1 MPIFD
6 RLVRFQQAA
15 TFSSFD
21 AATDAPNLF
30 QFGKKNLIYGFNGC
44 GKTTLSRVFALLG
57 DGTAPAALPTTAKF
71 EFRLDD
77 GTVVSSNRN
86 SNVLSGR
93 VIVYNED
100 FIEAN
105 FNWQQG
111 TAEPVQLGAG
121 LIADV
126 KRLEEL
132 QGAVAKADFEQQTS
146 AVDRRR
152 AASALEEFCREMAR
166 NIEQTTRLQARSFQA
181 PQLKRAYV
189 DATIDPSS
197 QLNSDDYEAAIAT
210 IDQTEPP
217 RKLRRPPTELPDFR
231 NLASSELRHLLEST
245 AQQSPLAGFA
255 GHETERVWL
264 QHGYNYHKKHDLKAC
279 LLCGS
284 GFTRDQYAALAAYF
298 SDAVNEIAR
307 RTQTGLELLTA
318 YEGAVDAIRQ
328 GIPVAEDAAPQLR
341 AAFREARSALLALL
355 DHTSY
360 FVDPI
365 RQALVS
371 KAGAPS
377 SVIAFDDGLSAQRS
391 EWFTALQRALA
402 ALMAI
407 ISKQDAIADQFTAEQ
422 DRQRA
427 AVRGH
432 LLAQSKAKY
441 DELVADDAAKDTALR
456 TANDVLAKLK
466 RELSDLQAKMRDHAL
481 AAEPINAAIANF
493 LRHKQILIEPVEKG
507 YVLKR
512 SDGTHVVKLSEG
524 EKTAVTF
531 CYFIASLQADN
542 RKKQDL
548 IVVVDDPISSLDTR
562 ALNYMAALTKSEL
575 DGVGQLFVLT
585 HNLPF
590 MAEMRK
596 WIAPASLMRR
606 ASEAK
611 RKTPPEVVPI
621 PLYQIHVRQTPDGRA
636 RTALLDNMHSLVRD
650 YESEYHF
657 LYSVLHTFA
666 AQENPTAGPIYLLPN
681 AIRKVL
687 ETFLS
692 FKVPGMQNLSAG
704 LQGIQGKVSNKVD
717 LKAVERFAETESHG
731 LSLAALVEPS
741 QKAIEEAHIAA
752 NALLAMIEQVDA
764 DHAEAM
770 RRLSTD
776 YPALG

>member
-1 MPIFD
+1 MPTFD
-6 RLVRFQQAA
+6 RLVKLQQAA
-15 TFSSFD
+15 TFSSFE
-21 AATDAPNLF
+21 AATDAPDLF

-57 DGTAPAALPTTAKF
+57 DGTAPAALPTATQF

-77 GTVVSSNRN
+77 GTAVRNDRN
-86 SNVLSGR
+86 SNALSGR
-93 VIVYNED
+93 VVVYNED

-132 QGAVAKADFEQQTS
+132 QDATAKAEVQLRTT
-146 AVDRRR
+146 AADRRR
-152 AASALEEFCREMAR
+152 AASALEEFCRETAR
-166 NIEQTTRLQARSFQA
+166 NIEQTTRLQTRSFQA
-181 PQLKRAYV
+181 PQLKREYA
-189 DATIDPSS
+189 DANIDESS
-197 QLNSDDYEAAIAT
+197 QLSSDDYNAAIAT
-210 IDQTEPP
+210 INQTEPP

-231 NLASSELRHLLEST
+231 NLAASELPHLLEST
-245 AQQSPLAGFA
+245 AQQPLLPGFA
-255 GHETERVWL
+255 GHETQRSWL
-264 QHGYNYHKKHDLKAC
+264 QHGYDYHKKHDLKAC

-284 GFTRDQYAALAAYF
+284 DLPRDRYTALASYF

-307 RTQTGLELLTA
+307 RTQTALELLNA
-318 YEGAVDAIRQ
+318 FEGAVDALRQ

-341 AAFREARSALLALL
+341 AEFDDARGALLALL
-355 DHTSY
+355 DRTSS

-365 RQALVS
+365 RQTLVT

-377 SVIAFDDGLSAQRS
+377 SVIAFGDDLSAQRN
-391 EWFTALQRALA
+391 EWFAALQSALA
-402 ALMAI
+402 ALMAV
-407 ISKQDAIADQFTAEQ
+407 ISKQDAIADQFSAEQ

-427 AVRGH
+427 AVRGL
-432 LLAQSKAKY
+432 LLAQGKAKY
-441 DELVADDAAKDTALR
+441 DELVAGDAAKESALR
-456 TANDVLAKLK
+456 TANDDFAELK
-466 RELSDLQAKMRDHAL
+466 IELSDLQAKMRDHAL

-493 LRHKQILIEPVEKG
+493 LRHKEILIEPVEKG
-507 YVLKR
+507 YLLKR
-512 SDGTHVVKLSEG
+512 SDGTIVVKLSEG

-596 WIAPASLMRR
+596 WIAPASLMRK

-611 RKTPPEVVPI
+611 RKTSPELVPI

-650 YESEYHF
+650 HESEYHF
-657 LYSVLHTFA
+657 PYSVLHTFA
-666 AQENPTAGPIYLLPN
+666 ACPSSGFSGQ
-681 AIRKVL
+681 
-687 ETFLS
+687 LS
-692 FKVPGMQNLSAG
+692 F
-704 LQGIQGKVSNKVD
+704 
-717 LKAVERFAETESHG
+717 
-731 LSLAALVEPS
+731 
-741 QKAIEEAHIAA
+741 
-752 NALLAMIEQVDA
+752 
-764 DHAEAM
+764 
-770 RRLSTD
+770 
-776 YPALG
+776 